1 MDITQLLGSLSSEDM
16 EKLQTAAAG
25 LFKNMNENNNSEGGN
40 MSAEAKPDILSGKD
54 TQSASSVLNTAVLAA
69 VGNAVNSDDDKIR
82 FIEAL
87 KPLLS
92 SERQKKADEA
102 EKMLRLMSA
111 LPALKE
117 SGLLNGFI

>member
-1 MDITQLLGSLSSEDM
+1 M
-16 EKLQTAAAG
+16 
-25 LFKNMNENNNSEGGN
+25 
-40 MSAEAKPDILSGKD
+40 PDILSGKN
-54 TQSASSVLNTAVLAA
+54 TQSATPVLNPAVLAA
-69 VGNAVNSDDDKIR
+69 LGNAVNSDDDKIR